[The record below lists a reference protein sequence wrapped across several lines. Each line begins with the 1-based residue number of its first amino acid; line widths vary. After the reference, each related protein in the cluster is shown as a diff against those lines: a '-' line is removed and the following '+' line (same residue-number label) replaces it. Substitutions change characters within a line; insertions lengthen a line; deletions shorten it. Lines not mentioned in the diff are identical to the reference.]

1 MGIVLTFYININI
14 ATAKIYLFK
23 RKEQKCLVVKFQGK
37 ELNAL
42 NKYFPCKITLLWFW
56 AIWLVEKFTRPNQ
69 LNA

>member
-42 NKYFPCKITLLWFW
+42 NKYFPCKITLLWF
-56 AIWLVEKFTRPNQ
+56 
-69 LNA
+69 